1 MNLTEA
7 LSNFLTIAFGVI
19 AGTLLMWIISYF
31 MAKRML
37 PKLLRSLS
45 KNPEIINAIQIL
57 KANSN
62 TKNESVKSENIN
74 NDCGIAQIFLDLNK
88 CNGCLKCVETC
99 PFGVFKAETEKV
111 TISNPQNC
119 HLCLACEI
127 QCPTKAIKIIEQ
139 SSTKNNVINRAISYL
154 SLSLTYVGIKT
165 IISVLPWILTA
176 LIILLIAI
184 YLWYRRKIS
193 EEIISS

>member
-7 LSNFLTIAFGVI
+7 LSNFLTITFGVI
-19 AGTLLMWIISYF
+19 AGTLLTWIISYF
-31 MAKRML
+31 MAKRTL

-57 KANSN
+57 KARSN
-62 TKNESVKSENIN
+62 TECDRVKVGNVN
-74 NDCGIAQIFLDLNK
+74 NDCGIAQILLDLNK

-139 SSTKNNVINRAISYL
+139 SSTKNNVINRTISYL
-154 SLSLTYVGIKT
+154 SLSLTYVGIKN
-165 IISVLPWILTA
+165 IISVLPWILIT

>member
-19 AGTLLMWIISYF
+19 AGTLLTWIISYF

-57 KANSN
+57 KAKSN
-62 TKNESVKSENIN
+62 TECDRVKVGNVD
-74 NDCGIAQIFLDLNK
+74 NDCGIAQIILDLNK
-88 CNGCLKCVETC
+88 CNGCLKCVEIC
-99 PFGVFKAETEKV
+99 PFGVFKAEANEV
-111 TISNPQNC
+111 TVSNPQNC

-139 SSTKNNVINRAISYL
+139 SSTKNNVINRTIGYL
-154 SLSLTYVGIKT
+154 SLSLTYAGIKT
-165 IISVLPWILTA
+165 IISVLPWILIA

>member
-1 MNLTEA
+1 MNLIEA

-19 AGTLLMWIISYF
+19 AGTLLTWIISYF

-45 KNPEIINAIQIL
+45 KNPEIINAIQML
-57 KANSN
+57 KAKSN
-62 TKNESVKSENIN
+62 TECDHVKVENVN
-74 NDCGIAQIFLDLNK
+74 NDCGIAQIILDLNK

-99 PFGVFKAETEKV
+99 SFGVFKAEAHEV

-127 QCPTKAIKIIEQ
+127 QCPTKAIKIIEP
-139 SSTKNNVINRAISYL
+139 SSNKNNVVNGTISCL
-154 SLSLTYVGIKT
+154 SLSLTYAGIKT
-165 IISVLPWILTA
+165 LISALPWILTA

-184 YLWYRRKIS
+184 YLWYRKKIS

>member
-1 MNLTEA
+1 MNLIEA

-19 AGTLLMWIISYF
+19 AGTLLTWIISYF

-57 KANSN
+57 KAKSN
-62 TKNESVKSENIN
+62 AKNESVKSENIN
-74 NDCGIAQIFLDLNK
+74 NDCGIAQILLDVNK
-88 CNGCLKCVETC
+88 CNGCLKCVEIC
-99 PFGVFKAETEKV
+99 PFGVFEAEADEV
-111 TISNPQNC
+111 TVSNPQNC

-127 QCPTKAIKIIEQ
+127 QCPTNAIKIIEL
-139 SSTKNNVINRAISYL
+139 SSNENNVVNGTISCL
-154 SLSLTYVGIKT
+154 SLSLTYAGIKT
-165 IISVLPWILTA
+165 LISALPWILTA

-184 YLWYRRKIS
+184 YVWYRRKIS

>member
-19 AGTLLMWIISYF
+19 AGTLLTWIISYF

-57 KANSN
+57 KARSN
-62 TKNESVKSENIN
+62 TECDRVKVENVN
-74 NDCGIAQIFLDLNK
+74 NDCGIAQILLDLNK

-99 PFGVFKAETEKV
+99 PFGVFKAEAEKV
-111 TISNPQNC
+111 TVSNPQNC

-127 QCPTKAIKIIEQ
+127 QCPTKAIKIIEP
-139 SSTKNNVINRAISYL
+139 SSNKNNIVNGTISCL
-154 SLSLTYVGIKT
+154 SLSVTYAGIKT
-165 IISVLPWILTA
+165 LISALPWILTA

>member
-1 MNLTEA
+1 MNLIEA

-19 AGTLLMWIISYF
+19 AGTLLTWIISYF

-57 KANSN
+57 KAKSN
-62 TKNESVKSENIN
+62 TECDRVKVGNVN
-74 NDCGIAQIFLDLNK
+74 NDCGVAQILLDVSK

-99 PFGVFKAETEKV
+99 PFGVFKAETDKV
-111 TISNPQNC
+111 TVSNPQNC

-127 QCPTKAIKIIEQ
+127 QCPTKAIKIIEL
-139 SSTKNNVINRAISYL
+139 SSNENNVVNGTISYL
-154 SLSLTYVGIKT
+154 SLSLIYAGIKT
-165 IISVLPWILTA
+165 LISVLPWILTA

>member
-1 MNLTEA
+1 MNLIEA

-19 AGTLLMWIISYF
+19 AGTLLTWIISYF

-74 NDCGIAQIFLDLNK
+74 NDCGIAQILLDVNK
-88 CNGCLKCVETC
+88 CNGCLKCVEIC
-99 PFGVFKAETEKV
+99 PFGVFEAEADEV
-111 TISNPQNC
+111 TVSNPQNC

-127 QCPTKAIKIIEQ
+127 QCPTKAIKIIEL
-139 SSTKNNVINRAISYL
+139 SSNENNVVNGTISCL
-154 SLSLTYVGIKT
+154 SLSLTYMGIKT
-165 IISVLPWILTA
+165 LISALPWILTA
-176 LIILLIAI
+176 LIICLLYTSDAAD
-184 YLWYRRKIS
+184 
-193 EEIISS
+193 E

>member
-19 AGTLLMWIISYF
+19 AGTLLTWIISYF

-57 KANSN
+57 KARSN
-62 TKNESVKSENIN
+62 TECDRVKVGNVN

-99 PFGVFKAETEKV
+99 PFGVFKAEAEKV
-111 TISNPQNC
+111 TVSNPQNC

-127 QCPTKAIKIIEQ
+127 QCPTKAIKIIEPL
-139 SSTKNNVINRAISYL
+139 SNENNVVNGTISYL
-154 SLSLTYVGIKT
+154 SLSLTYAGIKT
-165 IISVLPWILTA
+165 IISVLPWILIA